1 MRVLLSSVGSRG
13 DLQPMLALGLGLR
26 RAGHEPLIAA
36 PPGFRTWIEQ
46 HGLRFHPV
54 GFDIYQWSQLEPDLA
69 RSPLH
74 AARRMTEK
82 IQSEVSAQ
90 FRDLKDVVPEFDCL
104 VNTGVNTAASSVA
117 EKHRVPYLFAA
128 FVPGMVPSSAHPP
141 PILPWPAMPRVL
153 NRVAWEGL
161 EILYRTAIGNRID
174 LERQAIGLPKAG
186 RFSDLF
192 MGSEILIATDP
203 ELSGRPQRPKVP
215 FTQTG
220 FWAYRSDDSLPEDLE
235 RFIAAGPPPWYLG
248 FGSVPDHS
256 PAETTRLFVDV
267 MQTFG
272 ARAIVSRGW
281 ANLARQPLPEGFFA
295 TSDVPH
301 EQLFP
306 RMAGVIH
313 HGGSG
318 TTHTSARAGV
328 PQILVPHGADQFFW
342 GRQIEKL
349 GVGPEAIHKSRF
361 SRERLI
367 AAIRWTEENRDGRAR
382 AKALGERLRAVDGV
396 GNAIEH
402 LERRFGVSRRAASA

>member
-26 RAGHEPLIAA
+26 ARGHDPVIAA
-36 PPGFRTWIEQ
+36 PPGFRDWIER
-46 HGLRFHPV
+46 HGLPFRPV
-54 GFDIYQWSQLEPDLA
+54 GFDIYAWSQLEPDLA

-74 AARRMTEK
+74 AARRMTVK
-82 IQSEVSAQ
+82 IQEEVSAQ
-90 FRDLKDVVPEFDCL
+90 FRDLKDVVPDVDCVL
-104 VNTGVNTAASSVA
+104 NTGVNTAASSLA
-117 EKHRVPYLFAA
+117 EKYGIPYLFAA

-141 PILPWPAMPRVL
+141 PILPWPDMPRVF

-161 EILYRTAIGNRID
+161 EILYRAALGARID
-174 LERQAIGLPKAG
+174 EERSAIGLPRAG
-186 RFSDLF
+186 RFSNLF
-192 MGSEILIATDP
+192 MGREILIATDA
-203 ELSGRPQRPKVP
+203 ELSGQPLRPKVP
-215 FTQTG
+215 CTQTG
-220 FWAYRSDDSLPEDLE
+220 FWAYRSSDSLPDDLDQ
-235 RFIAAGPPPWYLG
+235 FISAGSKPWYLG

-256 PAETTRLFVDV
+256 PAETTRMLVDV
-267 MQTFG
+267 MQEVG

-301 EQLFP
+301 EKLFP

-328 PQILVPHGADQFFW
+328 PQVIVPHGADQFFW
-342 GRQIEKL
+342 ARQVEKI
-349 GVGPEAIHKSRF
+349 GVGPAGIHKSRL
-361 SRERLI
+361 SRDRLVD
-367 AAIRWTEENRDGRAR
+367 AIRWVQDHPEGRQR

-396 GNAIEH
+396 ACAIDH
-402 LERRFGVSRRAASA
+402 LERRHGGMKRAASA